1 MPHATVAQDAQDDLL
16 IQQAL
21 DPENSFDFTRDLE
34 PGEKADDAVNF
45 SDLSDDDLADDED
58 GADSE
63 AVHNS
68 VVSGSRGV
76 DASLD
81 DLEYT
86 SHNESL
92 SDQKFEASI
101 HGEVEDDLFG
111 ERSSSP
117 IEDRNAAED
126 SGRLRRPTGTITSLG
141 SSDRSASKN
150 ELDVRSLIPEATKD
164 LEGYDMARQAPLS
177 VVSVGA
183 RDGILSKEQ
192 QLQQELFAM
201 SGAAYGKMDTVPII
215 ETQDDLLAALWPR
228 FECDTV
234 PKFMDLLPPKKARY
248 IGKTHSRRPKPVQPT
263 KLNLEIAGDQEKT
276 FRFALTS
283 NRKSQAN
290 TGRNGIVTIQE
301 GRAEGGREEDSEDVD
316 SDFEHQMV
324 GGVSWQDLQLI
335 CGDWDT
341 QTSTDVSSPGL
352 SGLDLADKDDIF
364 VDLVGHFEDQLELPP
379 AKASSARPMEEQLL
393 IIDRGGN

>member
-1 MPHATVAQDAQDDLL
+1 MPHAIVAQDAQDDLL

-45 SDLSDDDLADDED
+45 SDLSDDDLADEED
-58 GADSE
+58 GTDSE
-63 AVHNS
+63 AVRDG
-68 VVSGSRGV
+68 VVSSSQGV

-81 DLEYT
+81 HLEYT
-86 SHNESL
+86 SHTEL
-92 SDQKFEASI
+92 PSDQKFEASI

-117 IEDRNAAED
+117 VEDGIVAED
-126 SGRLRRPTGTITSLG
+126 SGRLRRPTGAVTSLG
-141 SSDRSASKN
+141 SSDISTSKN
-150 ELDVRSLIPEATKD
+150 EFGVRSLIPEAMKD
-164 LEGYDMARQAPLS
+164 LEGYDMARQTPLS
-177 VVSVGA
+177 VALAGA

-201 SGAAYGKMDTVPII
+201 SGAAYGKMDTVPVI

-228 FECDTV
+228 FERDTV

-248 IGKTHSRRPKPVQPT
+248 IGKTHLRRPKPVQPT

-276 FRFALTS
+276 FRFASTS
-283 NRKSQAN
+283 NRLSQAN
-290 TGRNGIVTIQE
+290 TGRNGVVTIQE
-301 GRAEGGREEDSEDVD
+301 MRAEGGREEDSEDMD
-316 SDFEHQMV
+316 SDSEDEMV

-341 QTSTDVSSPGL
+341 QTTTEVSSPGL
-352 SGLDLADKDDIF
+352 PGLDLADKDDIF
-364 VDLVGHFEDQLELPP
+364 VDLPGHLEDQLELPP
-379 AKASSARPMEEQLL
+379 AKASLTSRMEEHLL
-393 IIDRGGN
+393 TVDRGEN